1 LRCAY
6 DEEFSFCGVKGKF
19 IGGEPEV
26 EGVKDVSKDGKGRRM
41 VGRSE
46 GDVKLGV
53 ISIEVEVNIRG
64 GKDGGKRGGV

>member
-46 GDVKLGV
+46 GDVKMRMV
-53 ISIEVEVNIRG
+53 VT
-64 GKDGGKRGGV
+64 

>member
-6 DEEFSFCGVKGKF
+6 DEEFSFGRIKSEYVR
-19 IGGEPEV
+19 GEPEV
-26 EGVKDVSKDGKGRRM
+26 KRVKDVSKDGKGRRM

-53 ISIEVEVNIRG
+53 ISIEVEVNIRR
-64 GKDGGKRGGV
+64 GKDGGKREGV

>member
-1 LRCAY
+1 
-6 DEEFSFCGVKGKF
+6 
-19 IGGEPEV
+19 
-26 EGVKDVSKDGKGRRM
+26 M